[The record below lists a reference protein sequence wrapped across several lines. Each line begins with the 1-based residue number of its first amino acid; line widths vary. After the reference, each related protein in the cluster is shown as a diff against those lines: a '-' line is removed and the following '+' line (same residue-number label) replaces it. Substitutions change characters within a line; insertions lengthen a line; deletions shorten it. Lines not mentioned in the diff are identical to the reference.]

1 VQNSH
6 YLLQMS
12 RDLEFLICHIV
23 DDGVEFVS
31 ETKRWSEGR
40 ERLSS
45 KDAVL
50 QIVLGMIDY
59 LRDIFS

>member
-1 VQNSH
+1 
-6 YLLQMS
+6 MS